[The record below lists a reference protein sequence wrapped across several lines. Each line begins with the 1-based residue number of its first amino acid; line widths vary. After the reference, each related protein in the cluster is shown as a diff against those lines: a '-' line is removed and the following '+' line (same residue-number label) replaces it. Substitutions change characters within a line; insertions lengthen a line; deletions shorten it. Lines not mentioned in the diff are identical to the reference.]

1 MALDWIPEI
10 PVADRILLV
19 EDDPV
24 NVKFMSVVLTR
35 RGGYQV
41 QVCEDVPEILRIVRE
56 EPPLLVIMDVSLTRS
71 TWEDRKVDGLF
82 ITRLLKQDPST
93 AGVPV
98 MLATAHAMFGDRER
112 FMRETG
118 AEGYLAKPIHD
129 PDLFLKAVREVIP
142 PRP

>member
-1 MALDWIPEI
+1 MADK
-10 PVADRILLV
+10 ILLV

-24 NVKFMSVVLTR
+24 NVKFIRVVLTKK
-35 RGGYQV
+35 GGFEV
-41 QVCEDVPEILRIVRE
+41 TVSEDVPEILRIVRE
-56 EPPLLVIMDVSLTRS
+56 EKPVLVIMDVSLTRS
-71 TWEDRKVDGLF
+71 TWEGQKVDGLF
-82 ITRLLKQDPST
+82 ITRMLKADPET

-129 PDLFLKAVREVIP
+129 PDLFMYAVNQVIHKAP
-142 PRP
+142 